1 MSFIKNLFKKNEP
14 AQPTNGFLS
23 NDTPDAKLTEY
34 KVSLNKTVVN
44 LTKVTG
50 VSFDKLKSR
59 VNLVL
64 DYSGSMYD
72 LYKNGTVQRVIT
84 KILPLALKFDD
95 NRELDC
101 YLFSDSFRKVRG
113 CTESNYANYVKDII
127 KPKDEA
133 MRGTYYAPVLNKIHK
148 NDSSK
153 IPTFTIFITDG
164 DNSDPA
170 MTDDIIRQSCTDN
183 GFIMFVGIG
192 NAEFRYLRRL
202 DTLDGRPVDNTGF
215 VRFDDISKVDE
226 TTLYERFLYEYAS
239 WLTLTK
245 NN

>member
-1 MSFIKNLFKKNEP
+1 MSLIKNLFKKNEP

-23 NDTPDAKLTEY
+23 DNTPDAKLTEY

-44 LTKVTG
+44 LTKSTG

-64 DYSGSMYD
+64 DYSSSMCG
-72 LYKNGTVQRVIT
+72 LYIDGTVQEVIT

-95 NRELDC
+95 NGELDC
-101 YLFSDSFRKVRG
+101 YLFSNNFRKVRG
-113 CTESNYANYVKDII
+113 CTELNYANYIKKVI
-127 KPKDEA
+127 KPKCEE
-133 MRGTYYAPVLNKIHK
+133 MGGTYYAPVLNKIHK

-153 IPTFTIFITDG
+153 IPTFTIFLTDG

-170 MTDDIIRQSCTDN
+170 MTDDIIRQSSTDN

-215 VRFDDISKVDE
+215 VRFDDISRVDE
-226 TTLYERFLYEYAS
+226 TKLYEKLLSEYAS
-239 WLTLTK
+239 WLK